1 MTAENSMTTTTAKEI
16 ADAVIEQMK
25 EGGHALWIDPETH
38 ANQHEFIAEM
48 IAERKER
55 KARRQ
60 RIEEKVAGS
69 IILSGIIFV
78 IGLIGAGFIQWLQE
92 HFKG

>member
-1 MTAENSMTTTTAKEI
+1 MTDFSAKEI
-16 ADAVIEQMK
+16 ADAIIQEMK

-60 RIEEKVAGS
+60 RLEEKVAGS
-69 IILSGIIFV
+69 IILSGILFV